1 MQMRRKSPLTP
12 LLLAVLGFGCAQP
25 TAGMAANDAAWT
37 SVPLLLPAPAKGGD
51 RRTQSLVKP
60 VNLTSE
66 QVMVHPPFQGDSPAE
81 PWAIEAQEGGVFAV
95 KSKGV
100 GNYHWISAASSDG
113 KQFAN
118 SVYYFSNPGAAP
130 RQLLQQN
137 LLPLEVKPLALPR
150 EHNQYRANDTWTFQT
165 NYQGKPLPNA
175 AVTLATSNGT
185 QQTLT
190 SNAQGQFA
198 LTFPDDFKPKAEEQQ
213 HHAGGHGGGHT
224 GHGDMEQAQFAL
236 SVQHEDMVSAFN
248 YKYTPDAFTN
258 KAVLPAVG
266 FVFAGMLLASPL
278 LLRRRKKA

>member
-1 MQMRRKSPLTP
+1 MKPLS
-12 LLLAVLGFGCAQP
+12 LMMLAVLGFGCAQP
-25 TAGMAANDAAWT
+25 TAGMAAGDAAWT

-100 GNYHWISAASSDG
+100 GNYHWISAASTDG
-113 KQFAN
+113 KQFSN

-150 EHNQYRANDTWTFQT
+150 EHNQYRANESWVFQT
-165 NYQGKPLPNA
+165 TYQGKPLPNA

-185 QQTLT
+185 QQALT
-190 SNAQGQFA
+190 SDAQGQFE
-198 LTFPDDFKPKAEEQQ
+198 LTFPDDFQPKPEAEHPQ
-213 HHAGGHGGGHT
+213 HGGGHGGHGGHA
-224 GHGDMEQAQFAL
+224 GHGGMEQAQFAL
-236 SVQHEDMVSAFN
+236 SVQHGGMVSAFN